1 MITSNWLRSL
11 GLGAAAIM
19 IAVACS
25 GGGGGATTA
34 PSRAPAT
41 SGAATDAPETDAPES
56 EAPESEAPESE
67 APESEAPESEAPGSE
82 APGSEAPSSP
92 GGEGEFTLGF
102 SNAFGIGNGF
112 REEQLCTAKAQA
124 LVSGQVAS
132 GTWLHQDDATYPQL
146 QQFNDLIAA
155 QPDAIIF
162 NPNSPD
168 GLNQAID
175 QAQEAGI
182 TTVAID
188 AYVTDPETYNLSN
201 DQEGYG
207 YVGAKWLFERVG
219 SGNVY
224 YMRGIVGHPADLDRH
239 QGVMR
244 ALAEHPE
251 ITLLPSN
258 DGVGTDWSPDRGTQL
273 INDLI
278 TSGGY
283 ADIDGIWTSGID
295 QQIVDAIAES
305 GEEFVPIVGADLKGF
320 VEQLLNV
327 SGNYEG
333 LEGIAVYNPAA
344 VGGAGVKL
352 ALDVLNGNEPETTTV
367 TRTDSQGNE
376 VEISAVFLPTPEAYS
391 NDTPEGIENLER
403 INVEGLNN
411 LWPVSWYIDGWTD
424 YSFDEM
430 LACRAPGE

>member
-1 MITSNWLRSL
+1 M
-11 GLGAAAIM
+11 
-19 IAVACS
+19 
-25 GGGGGATTA
+25 A
-34 PSRAPAT
+34 PEST
-41 SGAATDAPETDAPES
+41 APETS
-56 EAPESEAPESE
+56 EPT
-67 APESEAPESEAPGSE
+67 
-82 APGSEAPSSP
+82 
-92 GGEGEFTLGF
+92 GEFTLGF

-124 LVSGQVAS
+124 LVSGQVSEA
-132 GTWLHQDDATYPQL
+132 TWLHQDDATYPQL
-146 QQFNDLIAA
+146 QQFNDLVAA

-207 YVGAKWLFERVG
+207 YVGAKWLFERLG
-219 SGNVY
+219 GEGNVY

-239 QGVMR
+239 QGVLR
-244 ALAEHPE
+244 ALSEYPG
-251 ITLLPSN
+251 ITLLPSE

-283 ADIDGIWTSGID
+283 DDVDGIWTSGID
-295 QQIVDAIAES
+295 QQVVDAIKDA
-305 GEEFVPIVGADLKGF
+305 GREFVPIVGADLKGF

-327 SGNYEG
+327 SGEYEG

-367 TRTDSQGNE
+367 TRTDSEGNE
-376 VEISAVFLPTPEAYS
+376 VEISAVFLPTPEAYA
-391 NDTPEGIENLER
+391 NDTPEGIANLER

-430 LACRAPGE
+430 LACKGPGE